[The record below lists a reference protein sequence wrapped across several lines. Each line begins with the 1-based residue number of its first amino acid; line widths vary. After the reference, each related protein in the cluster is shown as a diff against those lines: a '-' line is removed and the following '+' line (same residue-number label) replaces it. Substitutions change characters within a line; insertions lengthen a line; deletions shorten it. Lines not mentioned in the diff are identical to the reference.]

1 MFYHI
6 FCKPYPKSLY
16 QLTFSFDERRIWGLS
31 AWLLGPALAC
41 SLNAHSLTRSAII
54 TKCGITLARSLELI
68 LNIFF
73 KLARSLRSG
82 MCVLSTLA
90 RSLWSRKVV
99 VFSNARSLT
108 RTFIVEDFLPKCLQ
122 LNKNLSCVLARSQ
135 NSWMNFSSSLA
146 QWGQESYLHFYARSL
161 TRVQDIW
168 VFFSCSLA
176 LVQNFIVFFHARSL
190 TRVQDTWVYF
200 SRSLARSGP
209 GHLCVF
215 FTLARSL
222 GSGTILFAS

>member
-1 MFYHI
+1 M
-6 FCKPYPKSLY
+6 
-16 QLTFSFDERRIWGLS
+16 GLS
-31 AWLLGPALAC
+31 AWRLGPALAC

-54 TKCGITLARSLELI
+54 SKCGITLTRSLKII

-122 LNKNLSCVLARSQ
+122 LNKNLSCVLARYQ

-146 QWGQESYLHFYARSL
+146 RWGQESYLHFLRSLAHSGPGHLSVFFMLARSGPEFYF
-161 TRVQDIW
+161 V
-168 VFFSCSLA
+168 FSCSLA
-176 LVQNFIVFFHARSL
+176 H
-190 TRVQDTWVYF
+190 
-200 SRSLARSGP
+200 
-209 GHLCVF
+209 
-215 FTLARSL
+215 
-222 GSGTILFAS
+222 